1 MPIMPD
7 LKVFISSTYED
18 LKPYREKVIDFFKE
32 GIPDILFKGME
43 AMPASDTRP
52 MDECRQKVQQSNVV
66 ILIIGKRY
74 GWIPGDAVQN
84 PNQLS
89 ITELEYNW
97 AKEHFRNREDCILLC
112 FVADKTT
119 ELPGDSDT
127 DPEAKAAKARKLND
141 FIGKVRSEAGIV
153 PTKGFITVDDLV
165 KQINKALWNRFTTRH
180 NEKQVDKEAIYCCN
194 RDDNYRIFKT
204 TPRRNDNFNL
214 FLAIGTREDVLEN
227 FFHRIIIFDYQGTA
241 DKLKALPQKP
251 LAIDADK
258 CLREHIEKIA
268 FEIDP
273 LRSTTSITEAIANYN
288 RSFSSNIY
296 FKSDVSAMDITE
308 LEDYIRY
315 LQLLF
320 AGIEQQA
327 ATGNGV
333 KLFIFIY
340 TNYEELHSQLTGNG
354 CVKLGEFN
362 HIGLQDIKNW
372 LGNII
377 SRDSGVQ
384 DDIIDNCILEP
395 GGNFNTFQYTMKQ
408 TEKKLR
414 VLIKR
419 YNDKDEAIM
428 QLIN

>member
-1 MPIMPD
+1 MPIMPE

-18 LKPYREKVIDFFKE
+18 LKPYREKVVDFFNRNLT
-32 GIPDILFKGME
+32 DILMKGME
-43 AMPASDTRP
+43 YMTASETLPIDV
-52 MDECRQKVQQSNVV
+52 CRQKVQESNVF
-66 ILIIGKRY
+66 ILVIGKRY
-74 GWIPGDAVQN
+74 GWIPPDTDKN
-84 PNQLS
+84 PGKLS

-97 AKEHFRNREDCILLC
+97 AKSHYASQTGDTTLLC
-112 FVADKTT
+112 FVADAAA
-119 ELPGDSDT
+119 ELPGDNDA
-127 DPEAKAAKARKLND
+127 DPDVKAAKAAALQK
-141 FIGKVRSEAGIV
+141 FIQKINAEAGIV
-153 PTKGFITVDDLV
+153 KKFITTDDLAQQV
-165 KQINKALWNRFTTRH
+165 SKALWNKYTTRH
-180 NEKQVDKEAIYCCN
+180 GEKQVDKEAIYCCN

-204 TPRRNDNFNL
+204 APRRDDNVNL
-214 FLAIGTREDVLEN
+214 FLAIGTREDLLEN
-227 FFHRIIIFDYQGTA
+227 FFQRIIIFDYQGTA

-251 LAIDADK
+251 AAIDAEK

-273 LRSTTSITEAIANYN
+273 LRSTTSISEAIANYS

-315 LQLLF
+315 LQQLF
-320 AGIEQQA
+320 TGIQQQA
-327 ATGNGV
+327 AATNGV

-340 TNYEELHSQLTGNG
+340 TNYEELHRQLAANG

-362 HIGLQDIKNW
+362 DIGLQDVKKW
-372 LGNII
+372 LGDII

-384 DDIIDNCILEP
+384 DDIIEKCLLEP
-395 GGNFNTFQYTMKQ
+395 GADFYSFQYTMKQ
-408 TEKKLR
+408 TERKLR

-419 YNDKDEAIM
+419 YNDKDETIM